1 MNKADIVVHV
11 AERCPGLT
19 KATAQAAT
27 EAVFDAIGMGLILGG
42 EVRLAD
48 LGTFRTVSKATRV
61 GRNPKTGEKLT
72 IPASRKIKFKPGKAL
87 VRALNTEEAA
97 C

>member
-11 AERCPGLT
+11 AERCTNLT
-19 KATAQAAT
+19 KAQAQAAT
-27 EAVFDAIGMGLILGG
+27 DAVLDAIGMGLLLGG

-48 LGTFRTVSKATRV
+48 LGTFRTVAKASRV

-87 VRALNTEEAA
+87 VRALNNEEAA

>member
-11 AERCPGLT
+11 TERCPGLT
-19 KATAQAAT
+19 KATATAAT
-27 EAVFDAIGMGLILGG
+27 EAVLDAIGNGLVLGG

-48 LGTFRTVSKATRV
+48 LGTFRTVAKASRI

-87 VRALNTEEAA
+87 VRALNEEAA

>member
-1 MNKADIVVHV
+1 MNKADVAAHV
-11 AERCPGLT
+11 AERCPALT
-19 KATAQAAT
+19 KASAQAAT
-27 EAVFDAIGMGLILGG
+27 EAVLEAIGQGLLLGG

-48 LGTFRTVSKATRV
+48 LGTFRTVAKDSRI

-87 VRALNTEEAA
+87 VRALNKEAA

>member
-1 MNKADIVVHV
+1 MNKADIVAHV
-11 AERCPGLT
+11 VEKCPNLT
-19 KATAQAAT
+19 KVSAVGAT
-27 EAVFDAIGMGLILGG
+27 EAVLDAIGQGLVLGG

-48 LGTFRTVSKATRV
+48 LGSFRTVAKAARA
-61 GRNPKTGEKLT
+61 GRNPKTGEALA

-87 VRALNTEEAA
+87 VRALNEEAA

>member
-1 MNKADIVVHV
+1 MNKADIARHV
-11 AERCPGLT
+11 AERCPGMVKT
-19 KATAQAAT
+19 TAQAAT
-27 EAVFDAIGMGLILGG
+27 DAVLDAIGLGLVQGG

-48 LGTFRTVSKATRV
+48 LGTFRTVTKAART
-61 GRNPKTGEKLT
+61 GCNPKTGEKLA

-87 VRALNTEEAA
+87 VRALNEEEA